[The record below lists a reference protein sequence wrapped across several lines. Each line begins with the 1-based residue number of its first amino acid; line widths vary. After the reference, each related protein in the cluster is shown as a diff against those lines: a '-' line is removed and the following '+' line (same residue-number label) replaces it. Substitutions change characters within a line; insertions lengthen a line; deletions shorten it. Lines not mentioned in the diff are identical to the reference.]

1 MKLQDTLYYKSDPL
15 IYQFR
20 SGDEIM
26 YAVIMA
32 GGKGARFWPRSRE
45 KKPKHLLN
53 IISDKTIIQETV
65 DRIKPLVP
73 PENILVVTGKKH
85 ARTLTRQ
92 LPEIPSRNI
101 IIEPQGR
108 NTAACI
114 GLAALH
120 IRKIVPDDIMIV
132 LPSDHAIAD
141 TQKFIDVLGAAA
153 QTAADEDGLVTIG
166 IKPSSVQTGF
176 GYIEKGNSLKK
187 IKNEEI
193 FRVKSIREKPDFQK
207 AAEFVQSGNFYW
219 NSGMFIW
226 KNSVILKEIGR
237 WLPALYAGLMQIEEA
252 IGSPLEAA
260 TVSRVYRKLDS
271 ISIDYGVME
280 KADNVFILPGDFGWS
295 DVGSWDALWEIS
307 SKDTKNNAA
316 VGGSRTILEDSEDSL
331 VYNPRKLT
339 ALVGVKDLIVVET
352 KDALLICKKG
362 RSQDVKKI
370 VEKLEA
376 DKLKKYL

>member
-1 MKLQDTLYYKSDPL
+1 
-15 IYQFR
+15 
-20 SGDEIM
+20 M

-32 GGKGARFWPRSRE
+32 GGKGTRFWPRSRE
-45 KKPKHLLN
+45 KNPKHLLD
-53 IISDKTIIQETV
+53 IISERTIIQETV
-65 DRIKPLVP
+65 DRIKPLVSP
-73 PENILVVTGKKH
+73 KNILVVTGKKH
-85 ARTLTRQ
+85 ARTLMKQ

-101 IIEPQGR
+101 IIEPEGK

-120 IRKIVPDDIMIV
+120 ILKIIPDDVMIV
-132 LPSDHAIAD
+132 LPSDHAISD
-141 TQKFIDVLGAAA
+141 SEKFIDVLGTAAKAAA
-153 QTAADEDGLVTIG
+153 EEEGLVTIG
-166 IKPSSVQTGF
+166 IRPSSVQTGF
-176 GYIEKGNSLKK
+176 GYIERAALYKS
-187 IKNEEI
+187 IENEDV

-207 AAEFVQSGNFYW
+207 ATEFVQSGDFYW

-226 KNSVILKEIGR
+226 KASVILKEISR
-237 WLPALYAGLMQIEEA
+237 WLPELYSGLMKIDKTL
-252 IGSPLEAA
+252 GSPEESI
-260 TVSRVYRKLDS
+260 TVSRVYKKLAS

-280 KADNVFILPGDFGWS
+280 KADNVFIIPGDFGWS

-307 SKDTKNNAA
+307 PKDLEGNATL
-316 VGGSRTILEDSEDSL
+316 GGNRTIIEDSGNSL

-339 ALVGVKDLIVVET
+339 ALVGVKDLIIVET

-370 VEKLEA
+370 VEKLAA